1 MAKLWYIL
9 THEWNLARI
18 VRLGLGLM
26 IVWQSVLVHDQLMM
40 AMGGMFTLMAMFTTG
55 CCGVAGC
62 TTDKSNNSDIEN
74 NQNEITY
81 EEIK

>member
-1 MAKLWYIL
+1 MNLWYIL

-18 VRLGLGLM
+18 IRLALGVM

-40 AMGGMFTLMAMFTTG
+40 VMGGLFTLMAMFTTG

-62 TTDKSNNSDIEN
+62 ATDKANATDIENN